1 MKATAFVLAS
11 LAVAGALAAG
21 ATPTTG
27 AASRCSASKLPAAR
41 AVTALPKAVAALR
54 LRIVAAARRC
64 DYAALERIGNE
75 RGTRLAFSYG
85 AGRSAAAYWRRL
97 ERSDAN
103 PPPMAALV
111 KIFAMPSTRFEG
123 FYVWPSVHRL
133 HPTERDWQAL
143 ETLYTPAQIEQMKH
157 GGIGYVGYRT
167 GINPAGDWVY
177 FISGD

>member
-1 MKATAFVLAS
+1 MKTAAFILAS
-11 LAVAGALAAG
+11 LVAAGALAAG
-21 ATPTTG
+21 ASPGPG
-27 AASRCSASKLPAAR
+27 ASAQCSASKLPAAR
-41 AVTALPKAVAALR
+41 AVTGLPKAVAALR

-85 AGRSAAAYWRRL
+85 ADRSAAAYWRKL
-97 ERSDAN
+97 ERAGAK

-123 FYVWPSVHRL
+123 FHVWPSAHRL
-133 HPTERDWQAL
+133 RPTERDWQAL
-143 ETLYTPAQIEQMKH
+143 RTLYTPAQIEQMKH
-157 GGIGYVGYRT
+157 GGIGYIGYRA
-167 GINPAGDWVY
+167 GITPAGDWVY